1 MVKLLISA
9 SLMMVLSA
17 LLSPPGLASQASPS
31 LLIGQDSRYALS
43 GQMSIYRNGASD
55 LTIEEAAKLS
65 VDGQFEE
72 PETDDP
78 SHTNFGLTTE
88 EIWLGL
94 AFSVREEVPRHWFVE
109 VGYASLDEV
118 NLYLLENGDLVFHG
132 RSGDLL
138 PFVSKPVRHRNHV
151 FPVSLSAGSDYQLFL
166 SVRSEGT
173 LTVPVTL
180 WQGEA
185 LWASDQQTYG
195 ALSLY
200 YGVLLALLVYNLF
213 LFFSLRDLLYLTYVG
228 FIGCLALGQAGLS
241 GLTGQFLWPDI
252 PWLVNVSPT
261 AGVAAAGVFGALFVQ
276 RFLAGTPERLKLG
289 WLMPAMSVAYGLT
302 FLMAVFGS
310 YHLAAVAVNLIS
322 MVFALFALL
331 MGAVSLLRREPGAR
345 FFVLAWISFL
355 LGVLVIALHNVGVL
369 PSNDFTTNALLI
381 GSVTEMLLLSLALA
395 DRINELQQSR
405 ELAQNQALES
415 RQRMLEVVKESER
428 YLESRVTERT
438 QELET
443 LNQQLRKS
451 QQLLEEQANHDILTG
466 LANRKLLQDRL
477 TGAKARARRSGKSFA
492 LVVVDLNKFKQINDT
507 FGHIAGDEVLVV
519 VGNRL
524 NEVPRESDTIAR
536 IGGDEFVLLLE
547 GIGDAEDLDRLKTKL
562 SRLSDVPITL
572 PCGTEVRVGLSI
584 GVARYPD
591 DTRDLERLFSL
602 ADAQMYRNKHK
613 LEAGFNR
620 NQSPADCSSSA
631 RLCSR

>member
-1 MVKLLISA
+1 MLKFLMSA

-17 LLSPPGLASQASPS
+17 LLSPSGLASQASPS

-43 GQMSIYRNGASD
+43 GQMSIYRNGTSD
-55 LTIEEAAKLS
+55 LTIEEAAELYLDS
-65 VDGQFEE
+65 QFEQ
-72 PETDDP
+72 PETNDP

-94 AFSVREEVPRHWFVE
+94 EFSTKKEVHRYWFLE
-109 VGYASLDEV
+109 VGHASLDDV
-118 NLYLLENGDLVFHG
+118 SVYLLENGDLVFQG

-138 PFVSKPVRHRNHV
+138 PFVSKPVSHRNHV
-151 FPVSLSAGSDYQLFL
+151 FPVSLSNGNDYQLFL

-241 GLTGQFLWPDI
+241 GLTGQFLWPNA
-252 PWLVNVSPT
+252 PWLVHLSPT

-276 RFLAGTPERLKLG
+276 RFLAGTPARLKLG
-289 WLMPAMSVAYGLT
+289 WLMPSLSVAYGLT
-302 FLMAVFGS
+302 FLTAVFGS
-310 YHLAAVAVNLIS
+310 YHLAAIAVNLIS
-322 MVFALFALL
+322 MVFAVAALL

-369 PSNDFTTNALLI
+369 PSNSFTTNALLI

-395 DRINELQQSR
+395 DRINELQRSR
-405 ELAQNQALES
+405 ELAQDQALES
-415 RQRMLEVVKESER
+415 RQKMLELVKENER

-443 LNQQLRKS
+443 VNQQLRKS

-477 TGAKARARRSGKSFA
+477 AGAKARAKRSGDSFA
-492 LVVVDLNKFKQINDT
+492 LVVVDLNKFKEINDT
-507 FGHIAGDEVLVV
+507 FGHVAGDEVLVV

-524 NEVPRESDTIAR
+524 NEVPRESDTVAR

-547 GIGDAEDLDRLKTKL
+547 EIRDAHDLDRLKAKL
-562 SRLSDVPITL
+562 SQVADVPIAL

-591 DTRDLERLFSL
+591 DSRDLERLFSL
-602 ADAQMYRNKHK
+602 ADAQMYRNKNK
-613 LEAGFNR
+613 REAELNP
-620 NQSPADCSSSA
+620 N
-631 RLCSR
+631 